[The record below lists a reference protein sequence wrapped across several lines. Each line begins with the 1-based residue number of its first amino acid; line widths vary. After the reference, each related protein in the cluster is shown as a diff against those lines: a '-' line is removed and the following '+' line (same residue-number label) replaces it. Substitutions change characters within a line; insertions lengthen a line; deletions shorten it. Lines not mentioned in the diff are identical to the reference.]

1 MPYFSTLGL
10 RGRLILPLLAAF
22 VMLVGVMGWQSLNDR
37 EARLRAASDS
47 LLGKVKLIAL
57 GKQVHIAPSGS
68 PLDWLAQEF
77 SQARLPEGARLTLVD
92 EDGTVLARY
101 PDPQAWATRSVAGHS
116 LFQRIRDGAS
126 EGMVEETGLNGV
138 RQLVAYT
145 PLPTGN
151 SGRSYRLWL
160 AVPKE
165 IIVAEDERD
174 LWFSFALALTVLAAT
189 LGAVYWGGE
198 RFVVRP
204 LEILSR
210 TATRF
215 GAGEMDARSGL
226 PHGDDE
232 IGRLARSV
240 DETAAAL
247 QSKELMLIENQRQ
260 LTEAKEMAE
269 AATQAK
275 SQFLAHVSHELRSPL
290 NSLLILAQLLFE
302 NREGN
307 LTPKQVKFAEVIH
320 DAGTDLLHFINDLL
334 DLAKIESGRASI
346 HCQPLSF
353 REALEA
359 FEPLFRTQTESKGL
373 SLEISL
379 AADLPARIVTD
390 GEYLQPILRNL
401 LSNAIKFTERGG
413 VSLRVHRTEG
423 GWSSTHPVLSRAA
436 AVIAFEVSDSGIGIA
451 ADNLQRIFEAFEQT
465 GDGAQ
470 RRYGG
475 TGLGLHIAR
484 QNACLLGGEIGVAST
499 LGQGSTFTL
508 YLPLDFA
515 GEPNAPLHG
524 AGVGS

>member
-1 MPYFSTLGL
+1 MQRFFSLGL
-10 RGRLILPLLAAF
+10 RGRLVLLLLAAF
-22 VMLVGVMGWQSLNDR
+22 IMLVGVIGWQALIDR

-57 GKQVHIAPSGS
+57 GKQAHITSSDTHLA
-68 PLDWLAQEF
+68 WLAQEF

-101 PDPQAWATRSVAGHS
+101 PDPQAWTTRSVAGHS
-116 LFQRIRDGAS
+116 LFQRIRDGGD
-126 EGMVEETGLNGV
+126 EGTVEEVGLNGV

-145 PLPTGN
+145 PVQAGG
-151 SGRSYRLWL
+151 SGRSYRIWL

-165 IIVAEDERD
+165 VIVAEDERD
-174 LWFSFALALTVLAAT
+174 LRFSLAFALTVLAAT

-198 RFVVRP
+198 RFGVRP

-215 GAGEMDARSGL
+215 GAGELDARSGL

-260 LTEAKEMAE
+260 LTEAKELAE

-275 SQFLAHVSHELRSPL
+275 SQFLAHMSHELRSPL
-290 NSLLILAQLLFE
+290 NSLLILAQVLVE

-320 DAGTDLLHFINDLL
+320 DAGTDLLTRINDIL
-334 DLAKIESGRASI
+334 DFAKIESGRVAV
-346 HCQPLSF
+346 HCQPVAF
-353 REALEA
+353 REIFDAIER
-359 FEPLFRTQTESKGL
+359 LFRAQADSKGVR
-373 SLEISL
+373 LEMAL
-379 AADLPARIVTD
+379 AAELPARFVTD

-401 LSNAIKFTERGG
+401 VANAIKFTAQGA
-413 VSLRVHRTEG
+413 VSLRARRADQ
-423 GWSSTHPVLSRAA
+423 GWSPTHPVLSRAA
-436 AVIAFEVSDSGIGIA
+436 AVIAFEVGDSGIGIA
-451 ADNLQRIFEAFEQT
+451 AGNLQRIFEAFEQANH
-465 GDGAQ
+465 GPN

-475 TGLGLHIAR
+475 TGLGLHIVR
-484 QNACLLGGEIGVAST
+484 QNAQLLGGEIGVEST
-499 LGQGSTFTL
+499 PGQGSTFTL
-508 YLPLDFA
+508 YLPLDFSGA
-515 GEPNAPLHG
+515 PNDPLPDTGE
-524 AGVGS
+524 GS